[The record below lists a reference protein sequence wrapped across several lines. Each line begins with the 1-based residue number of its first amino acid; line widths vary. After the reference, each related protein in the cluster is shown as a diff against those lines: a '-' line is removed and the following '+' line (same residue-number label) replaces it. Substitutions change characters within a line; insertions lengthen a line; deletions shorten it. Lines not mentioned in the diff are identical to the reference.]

1 MTPCTELSCARFAL
15 HYIVVAYTVMHR
27 SRHAE
32 RLCFVRRLRRI
43 ILGRATDSVH
53 HHAQL
58 WGVGHTLSR
67 GGQRNDA
74 IRHAAVPCR
83 CAHCLIARS
92 PSKGF

>member
-1 MTPCTELSCARFAL
+1 MQSGSALYGGCAESSTF
-15 HYIVVAYTVMHR
+15 
-27 SRHAE
+27 
-32 RLCFVRRLRRI
+32 
-43 ILGRATDSVH
+43 GRATDSVH